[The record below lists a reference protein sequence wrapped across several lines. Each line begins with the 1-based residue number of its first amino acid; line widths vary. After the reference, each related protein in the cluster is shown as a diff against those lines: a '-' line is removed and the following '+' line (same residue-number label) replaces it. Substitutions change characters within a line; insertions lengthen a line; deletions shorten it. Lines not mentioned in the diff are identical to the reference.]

1 MAREAPSLR
10 QFRIPTVL
18 EHAQALKDWADDITD
33 AVNATAGSESG
44 VVADNKGRVRTIAR
58 TAGDA
63 VVASTK
69 TLTIALGAFTALD
82 VGRRIKLIATSGGTN
97 DLVLTIASVTS
108 GTVIVVTEAL
118 GGNETFGSGVSYEI
132 LGGSRSSAAHASDAV
147 VAATKT
153 WTLTNGAFTASDVG
167 RILEVKGTA
176 NSGANDGFY
185 TIASVTSGTV
195 VVTTEAPHA
204 NETIGAV
211 GTRRILGAVQ
221 VIDPAFVLSNILVDG
236 TTTFGLKDGTQIGQR
251 IVIKCTRAAYTPAGT
266 VLPIS
271 FADGTTLAFNAVQ
284 DQVEL
289 LWDGTNW
296 NVLSATSVTVS

>member
-1 MAREAPSLR
+1 MARTVPTLR
-10 QFRIPTVL
+10 QFRIPTIL
-18 EHAQALKDWADDITD
+18 ENAQAIKNWADDVTQAID
-33 AVNATAGSESG
+33 GLVGSEAG
-44 VVADNKGRVRTIAR
+44 DVADNKGRVRTIAR

-82 VGRRIKLIATSGGTN
+82 VGRRIKLIGTSGATN
-97 DLVLTIASVTS
+97 DLMLTIATVTS

-132 LGGSRSSAAHASDAV
+132 VGGARSSAAHSADAV
-147 VAATKT
+147 VEATKT
-153 WTLTNGAFTASDVG
+153 WTLTNGAFTAADVG

-185 TIASVTSGTV
+185 TIASVTSTTV
-195 VVTTEAPHA
+195 VVTTQAPA
-204 NETIGAV
+204 ADETIGAV
-211 GTRRILGAVQ
+211 GTRRILGSSQ
-221 VIDPAFVLSNILVDG
+221 VIDPTFVLTNILVDG
-236 TTTFGLKDGTQIGQR
+236 TTTFGLRDGTQVGQR
-251 IVIKCTRAAYTPAGT
+251 TVIKCTRAAYTPAGT